1 MVKLKVHSMTKKV
14 PKLCYKKCFFLHL
27 LFDNLPSL
35 FSKTAYFFI
44 SILKLLN
51 FHSRNH
57 RRANFIE
64 NVSFT
69 VDTVQNFRWELN
81 LFLISSIKDI
91 YAKRK
96 CICSNQ
102 SNILNYIEI
111 KVYSLYINVRNFL
124 AINHTITQT
133 TFPLNFKCKRTFF
146 VT

>member
-1 MVKLKVHSMTKKV
+1 MLQKMFL
-14 PKLCYKKCFFLHL
+14 LHL

-81 LFLISSIKDI
+81 LFLISLIKDI

-96 CICSNQ
+96 CSNQ
-102 SNILNYIEI
+102 SNILNYIKI
-111 KVYSLYINVRNFL
+111 KVYSLYINVRNIL

-133 TFPLNFKCKRTFF
+133 TCTLNFN
-146 VT
+146 